1 MDSEGPSFTPISV
14 PNISSIQLLRAWLAK
29 CDQSH
34 KCRQHRIENRHNKY
48 TPATR
53 LLNVS
58 PSSNPD
64 DLRLD
69 VSKVGTD
76 RYIALSHCWGQS
88 DLDRLPPHCTTK
100 DNVKRRQGKFK
111 LSELPKTFQ
120 DAIEVTRELGVQ
132 YLWIDSIC
140 IIQGRHGDWEQE
152 SKRMDQVFASAYC
165 TIAATSAENSNS
177 GFLGRQVDHDGI
189 YVQGPEGR
197 RICVSTNV
205 ADFDN
210 DINGANINKRAWVMQ
225 ERFLSPRTIHF
236 GKNQVYGECGEEV
249 YAGGKIFLTCDDQ
262 SKKYFRLDPKFPNRL
277 RQSGW
282 VATLEFLQSLLE
294 DYTRR
299 GISIQT
305 DRAVAISGL
314 TTRIGEALRS
324 SIHHGIIEWYL
335 HRTLLWQRSSG
346 QKMERIDYGPSK
358 VPSWSWMAYKGA
370 IEFVPDKFGDLRLI
384 KNLVFDAQILTATV
398 WELTDRSMKIEADG
412 DVMQCQLVDL
422 QGLKKGWISFDEEAE
437 LTMLPDV
444 VVVARRETAET
455 DNCRYYVLFV
465 RFKESQDVYERIGMG
480 MLQEDCGLRGK
491 GKGRKF

>member
-1 MDSEGPSFTPISV
+1 MRSTL
-14 PNISSIQLLRAWLAK
+14 SI
-29 CDQSH
+29 
-34 KCRQHRIENRHNKY
+34 
-48 TPATR
+48 
-53 LLNVS
+53 
-58 PSSNPD
+58 NPE

-69 VSKVGTD
+69 VVGGRHVIKRLADRLFKGKDKVV

-88 DLDRLPPHCTTK
+88 DPNRRPPHCTTK
-100 DNVKRRQGKFK
+100 DNVERRQRGFK

-120 DAIEVTRELGVQ
+120 DAVEVTRELGVQ

-152 SKRMDQVFASAYC
+152 SKRMEQVFASAYC

-177 GFLGRQVDHDGI
+177 GFLGGQVDHDGI

-197 RICVSTNV
+197 RVYVSTNV

-210 DINGANINKRAWVMQ
+210 DVNEANINKRAWIMQ

-249 YAGGKIFLTCDDQ
+249 YAGGKIFLTCQ
-262 SKKYFRLDPKFPNRL
+262 NPSKKYFRLDPKFPNRL
-277 RQSGW
+277 RRSGW

-299 GISIQT
+299 DISIQT

-314 TTRIGEALRS
+314 MTRIGKALPSR
-324 SIHHGIIEWYL
+324 IHHGITEWYL
-335 HRTLLWQRSSG
+335 HRTLLWHRLSG
-346 QKMERIDYGPSK
+346 QKMERIDYGLSK

-370 IEFVPDKFGDLRLI
+370 IEFVPDKFGDLWLI
-384 KNLVFDAQILTATV
+384 KDLAFDADFLTATV
-398 WELTDRSMKIEADG
+398 WEFTDRRMKMEAEEN
-412 DVMQCQLVDL
+412 VMQYRL
-422 QGLKKGWISFDEEAE
+422 GKGWVSLDEEAA

-444 VVVARRETAET
+444 VVVARCKTT
-455 DNCRYYVLFV
+455 KPGNCRYYVLFV
-465 RFKESQDVYERIGMG
+465 RLKESGDVYERIGMG
-480 MLQEDCGLRGK
+480 MLQEDCGLRK
-491 GKGRKF
+491 KKVNGRVS